1 MIAKEERDR
10 RPGCVILQ
18 APTMDLLA
26 LGVENQHL
34 QILNCHEGLHAVVVS
49 VAVDLQTFFLPM
61 ILQVI
66 GGTAKDDKL
75 SDLLVKVV

>member
-18 APTMDLLA
+18 APTMDLQAPTMDLLA
-26 LGVENQHL
+26 LGVDNQHL
-34 QILNCHEGLHAVVVS
+34 QILNCHKGLHAVVVS

-66 GGTAKDDKL
+66 GGTAKDD
-75 SDLLVKVV
+75 